1 MAEEKKDIAAGAE
14 TTEKKAAPKKAAPKK
29 VEGETAVKK
38 APVKKAAPKKEV
50 AEATE
55 VKKAAPKKVVAEVA
69 EVKEAAPKKVAAEVA
84 EVKEAAPKKEVAP
97 EKEVAEVKKAAPK
110 KAVAPKASSKTGYQ
124 PRFKARF
131 EDEIRDAL
139 NKEFNYKSTM
149 AIPRIEKIVINM
161 GVGGAVNDKN
171 MADAAVNDLSLLAGQ
186 KAMKTLA
193 RKSVSNFKL
202 REGMAIGAKVTLR
215 KIRMFDFL
223 DKLVSIAL
231 PRVRDFR
238 GVKATGFDGRGNFSF
253 GVSEQIIFPEII
265 YDKIDKVRGMDITIV
280 TTAKTDQEAK
290 SLLTHFGFPFR
301 NK

>member
-55 VKKAAPKKVVAEVA
+55 VKKAAPKKV
-69 EVKEAAPKKVAAEVA
+69 AAEVA
-84 EVKEAAPKKEVAP
+84 EVKEAAPKKEVA
-97 EKEVAEVKKAAPK
+97 EVAEVKKAAPK

>member
-1 MAEEKKDIAAGAE
+1 MAEKKETTAAAETVEKKVTAKK
-14 TTEKKAAPKKAAPKK
+14 TTVKK
-29 VEGETAVKK
+29 VEKTEKEVITPKTEGVEVVSKVEAK
-38 APVKKAAPKKEV
+38 AP
-50 AEATE
+50 T
-55 VKKAAPKKVVAEVA
+55 
-69 EVKEAAPKKVAAEVA
+69 KKVA
-84 EVKEAAPKKEVAP
+84 
-97 EKEVAEVKKAAPK
+97 
-110 KAVAPKASSKTGYQ
+110 SKTEGVEVTPKSEIKSPTKKIALKTKGKALVKSGYQ
-124 PRFKARF
+124 PRFKILF
-131 EDEIRDAL
+131 ENEIKSNL
-139 NKEFNYKSTM
+139 HKEFNYKSVM

-161 GVGGAVNDKN
+161 GVGAAVSDKKV
-171 MADAAVNDLSLLAGQ
+171 ADAATNDLTLLAAQ
-186 KAMKTLA
+186 KAMKTIA

-215 KIRMFDFL
+215 KNRMFDFL
-223 DKLVSIAL
+223 DKLISVAI

-253 GVSEQIIFPEII
+253 GVSEQIIFPEIN

>member
-1 MAEEKKDIAAGAE
+1 MAEKKE
-14 TTEKKAAPKKAAPKK
+14 TTAAAESVETKATAKKTTVKKTEKSETKETTPKAEAKAPAKKAAPKAEAKAPAKEAAP
-29 VEGETAVKK
+29 TAEVK
-38 APVKKAAPKKEV
+38 APVKEVAPKAEAKAPAKKAAPK
-50 AEATE
+50 AEA
-55 VKKAAPKKVVAEVA
+55 
-69 EVKEAAPKKVAAEVA
+69 
-84 EVKEAAPKKEVAP
+84 
-97 EKEVAEVKKAAPK
+97 
-110 KAVAPKASSKTGYQ
+110 KTPAKSGEQ
-124 PRFKARF
+124 PRFKVLF
-131 EDEIRDAL
+131 EKEIKSNL
-139 NKEFNYKSTM
+139 NKEFNYKSVM

-161 GVGGAVNDKN
+161 GVGGAVADKKV
-171 MADAAVNDLSLLAGQ
+171 ADAATNDLTLLAGQ
-186 KAMKTLA
+186 KAMKTIA

-215 KIRMFDFL
+215 KDRMFDFL
-223 DKLVSIAL
+223 DKLISVAI

-253 GVSEQIIFPEII
+253 GVSEQIIFPEIN

>member
-1 MAEEKKDIAAGAE
+1 MAEKKETTAAKA
-14 TTEKKAAPKKAAPKK
+14 TEKKATATVKKTTVKKTETAEKKTPAKKTTTKSEAAEATPAAPKKAA
-29 VEGETAVKK
+29 T
-38 APVKKAAPKKEV
+38 
-50 AEATE
+50 
-55 VKKAAPKKVVAEVA
+55 
-69 EVKEAAPKKVAAEVA
+69 KKVAPA
-84 EVKEAAPKKEVAP
+84 K
-97 EKEVAEVKKAAPK
+97 
-110 KAVAPKASSKTGYQ
+110 SGYQ
-124 PRFKARF
+124 ARFKSRF
-131 EDEIRDAL
+131 ENDIRDAL
-139 NKEFNYKSTM
+139 LKEFGYKSPM
-149 AIPRIEKIVINM
+149 AIPHIEKIVINM
-161 GVGGAVNDKN
+161 GIGGAVADKN
-171 MADAAVNDLSLLAGQ
+171 MADAAVNDLTLLSGQ
-186 KAMKTLA
+186 KAMKTIA

-215 KIRMFDFL
+215 KNRMFDFL

-253 GVSEQIIFPEII
+253 GVTEQIIFPEIN

>member
-1 MAEEKKDIAAGAE
+1 MAEKKE
-14 TTEKKAAPKKAAPKK
+14 TTAAAESVETKAPAKKTTVKKTEKSETKETTPKAEAKAPAKKAAPKAEA
-29 VEGETAVKK
+29 K
-38 APVKKAAPKKEV
+38 APA
-50 AEATE
+50 
-55 VKKAAPKKVVAEVA
+55 
-69 EVKEAAPKKVAAEVA
+69 
-84 EVKEAAPKKEVAP
+84 KEVAP
-97 EKEVAEVKKAAPK
+97 KAEVKAPAK
-110 KAVAPKASSKTGYQ
+110 KAVSKAPAKTGEQ
-124 PRFKARF
+124 PRFKVRF
-131 EDEIRDAL
+131 ESEIKPSL

-161 GVGGAVNDKN
+161 GVGGAVADKKV
-171 MADAAVNDLSLLAGQ
+171 ADAATNDLTLLAGQ
-186 KAMKTLA
+186 KAMKTIA

-215 KIRMFDFL
+215 KNRMFDFL
-223 DKLVSIAL
+223 DKLISVAI

-253 GVSEQIIFPEII
+253 GVSEQIIFPEIN

-290 SLLTHFGFPFR
+290 SLLTHFGFPFS